1 MTELLVTLISVT
13 NDWMVNMSEQTT
25 RQISIQPLSE
35 TADEVADL
43 ARELIGYCSQLD
55 LDLDLSD
62 AELCVRHLLM
72 VNQVNQYMNLTRI
85 SDIHEALVLHV
96 VDSLSL
102 TRDLPIES
110 ERFLDMGTGAG
121 FPGIPFAIYTGCEG
135 VLLLVL
141 HVVDS
146 LSLTRDLPIESE
158 RFLDMGTGAG
168 FPGIPFAIYTGC
180 EGVLLDSVGK
190 KINAVDAFI
199 ADLGLDTVSAVHDR
213 CESYASKHA
222 SEFDIVFAR
231 AVGQMNLIVEYATPF
246 IEEDGYLVMAKANPS
261 DEERRIA
268 DKTAELCGL
277 ELVGVDE
284 FDLPC
289 ELGHRTVYLYQKV
302 SKPRVKL
309 PRAVGLAKK
318 QPLVM

>member
-55 LDLDLSD
+55 FDLDLSD

-102 TRDLPIES
+102 TRDLPIE
-110 ERFLDMGTGAG
+110 
-121 FPGIPFAIYTGCEG
+121 P
-135 VLLLVL
+135 
-141 HVVDS
+141 
-146 LSLTRDLPIESE
+146 E

-213 CESYASKHA
+213 CESYASKHV

>member
-13 NDWMVNMSEQTT
+13 NDWMVNMFEPTS

-35 TADEVADL
+35 TDGEVVEL
-43 ARELIGYCSQLD
+43 ARELIAYCSQLD
-55 LDLDLSD
+55 LDLDVSD
-62 AELCVRHLLM
+62 AKLCVRHLLM

-102 TRDLPIES
+102 TRDLPIE
-110 ERFLDMGTGAG
+110 
-121 FPGIPFAIYTGCEG
+121 P
-135 VLLLVL
+135 
-141 HVVDS
+141 
-146 LSLTRDLPIESE
+146 E

-190 KINAVDAFI
+190 KVNAVNAFI
-199 ADLGLDTVSAVHDR
+199 TELGLDAVTAVHDR

-222 SEFDIVFAR
+222 SEFDTVFAR

-289 ELGHRTVYLYQKV
+289 DLGHRTVFLYQKV
-302 SKPRVKL
+302 SKPKVKL

-318 QPLVM
+318 QPLVI

>member
-13 NDWMVNMSEQTT
+13 NDWMVNMFEPTS

-35 TADEVADL
+35 TDGEVAEL
-43 ARELIGYCSQLD
+43 ARELIAYCSQLD
-55 LDLDLSD
+55 LDLDVSD

-102 TRDLPIES
+102 TRDLPIE
-110 ERFLDMGTGAG
+110 
-121 FPGIPFAIYTGCEG
+121 P
-135 VLLLVL
+135 
-141 HVVDS
+141 
-146 LSLTRDLPIESE
+146 E

-190 KINAVDAFI
+190 KVNAVNAFI
-199 ADLGLDTVSAVHDR
+199 TELGLDAVTAVHDR

-222 SEFDIVFAR
+222 SEFDTVFAR

-289 ELGHRTVYLYQKV
+289 DLGHRTVFLYQKV
-302 SKPRVKL
+302 SKPKVNL
-309 PRAVGLAKK
+309 PRAVGLAKI
-318 QPLVM
+318 QPLVI

>member
-102 TRDLPIES
+102 TRDLPIEP

-135 VLLLVL
+135 
-141 HVVDS
+141 
-146 LSLTRDLPIESE
+146 I
-158 RFLDMGTGAG
+158 
-168 FPGIPFAIYTGC
+168 
-180 EGVLLDSVGK
+180 LLDSVGK
-190 KINAVDAFI
+190 KVNAVDAFI
-199 ADLGLDTVSAVHDR
+199 AELGLDTVSAVHDR

>member
-13 NDWMVNMSEQTT
+13 NDWMVNMFEPTS

-35 TADEVADL
+35 TDGEVAEL
-43 ARELIGYCSQLD
+43 ARELIAYCSQLD
-55 LDLDLSD
+55 LDLDVSD
-62 AELCVRHLLM
+62 AKLCVRHLLM

-102 TRDLPIES
+102 TRDLPIE
-110 ERFLDMGTGAG
+110 
-121 FPGIPFAIYTGCEG
+121 P
-135 VLLLVL
+135 
-141 HVVDS
+141 
-146 LSLTRDLPIESE
+146 E

-190 KINAVDAFI
+190 KVNAVNAFI
-199 ADLGLDTVSAVHDR
+199 TELGLDAVTAVHDR

-222 SEFDIVFAR
+222 SEFDTVFAR

-289 ELGHRTVYLYQKV
+289 DLGHRTVFLYQKV
-302 SKPRVKL
+302 SKPKVKL

-318 QPLVM
+318 QPLVI

>member
-13 NDWMVNMSEQTT
+13 NDWMVIMSEQTT

-35 TADEVADL
+35 TSDEVADL

-72 VNQVNQYMNLTRI
+72 VNQVNHYMNLTRI

-102 TRDLPIES
+102 TRDLPIE
-110 ERFLDMGTGAG
+110 
-121 FPGIPFAIYTGCEG
+121 P
-135 VLLLVL
+135 
-141 HVVDS
+141 
-146 LSLTRDLPIESE
+146 E

-190 KINAVDAFI
+190 KVNAVDAFI
-199 ADLGLDTVSAVHDR
+199 AELGLDTVSAVHDR
-213 CESYASKHA
+213 CESYAFKHA

-268 DKTAELCGL
+268 YKTAELCGL

-289 ELGHRTVYLYQKV
+289 ELGHRTVFLYQKV
-302 SKPRVKL
+302 SKPRIKL

>member
-13 NDWMVNMSEQTT
+13 NDWMVNMFEPTS

-35 TADEVADL
+35 TDGEVAEL
-43 ARELIGYCSQLD
+43 ARELIAYCSQLD
-55 LDLDLSD
+55 LDLDVSD
-62 AELCVRHLLM
+62 AKLCVCHLLM

-102 TRDLPIES
+102 TRDLPIE
-110 ERFLDMGTGAG
+110 
-121 FPGIPFAIYTGCEG
+121 P
-135 VLLLVL
+135 
-141 HVVDS
+141 
-146 LSLTRDLPIESE
+146 E

-190 KINAVDAFI
+190 KVNAVNAFI
-199 ADLGLDTVSAVHDR
+199 TELGLDAVTAVHDR

-222 SEFDIVFAR
+222 SEFDTVFAR

>member
-43 ARELIGYCSQLD
+43 ARELIAYCSQLD
-55 LDLDLSD
+55 LDLDVSD
-62 AELCVRHLLM
+62 AKLCVRHLLM

-102 TRDLPIES
+102 TRDLPIE
-110 ERFLDMGTGAG
+110 
-121 FPGIPFAIYTGCEG
+121 P
-135 VLLLVL
+135 
-141 HVVDS
+141 
-146 LSLTRDLPIESE
+146 E

-190 KINAVDAFI
+190 KINAVNAFI
-199 ADLGLDTVSAVHDR
+199 TELGLDAVTAVHDR

-222 SEFDIVFAR
+222 SEFDTVFAR

-289 ELGHRTVYLYQKV
+289 DLGHRTVFLYQKV
-302 SKPRVKL
+302 SKPKVKL

-318 QPLVM
+318 QPLVI

>member
-102 TRDLPIES
+102 TRDLPIE
-110 ERFLDMGTGAG
+110 
-121 FPGIPFAIYTGCEG
+121 P
-135 VLLLVL
+135 
-141 HVVDS
+141 
-146 LSLTRDLPIESE
+146 E

-199 ADLGLDTVSAVHDR
+199 AELGLDTVAAVHDR

-261 DEERRIA
+261 DEERRVA

>member
-102 TRDLPIES
+102 TRDLPIEP

-121 FPGIPFAIYTGCEG
+121 FPGI
-135 VLLLVL
+135 
-141 HVVDS
+141 H
-146 LSLTRDLPIESE
+146 
-158 RFLDMGTGAG
+158 
-168 FPGIPFAIYTGC
+168 FAIYTGC

-190 KINAVDAFI
+190 KINAVNAFI
-199 ADLGLDTVSAVHDR
+199 TELGLDAVTAVHDR

-222 SEFDIVFAR
+222 SEFDTVFAR

-289 ELGHRTVYLYQKV
+289 DLGHRTVFLYQKV
-302 SKPRVKL
+302 SKSKVKL

-318 QPLVM
+318 QPLVI

>member
-43 ARELIGYCSQLD
+43 ARELICYCSQLD

-102 TRDLPIES
+102 TRDLPIE
-110 ERFLDMGTGAG
+110 
-121 FPGIPFAIYTGCEG
+121 P
-135 VLLLVL
+135 
-141 HVVDS
+141 
-146 LSLTRDLPIESE
+146 E

-199 ADLGLDTVSAVHDR
+199 AELGLDTVAAVHDR

-289 ELGHRTVYLYQKV
+289 DLGHRTVFLYQKV

-318 QPLVM
+318 QPLAM

>member
-102 TRDLPIES
+102 TRDLPIE
-110 ERFLDMGTGAG
+110 
-121 FPGIPFAIYTGCEG
+121 P
-135 VLLLVL
+135 
-141 HVVDS
+141 
-146 LSLTRDLPIESE
+146 E

-190 KINAVDAFI
+190 KVNAVDAFI
-199 ADLGLDTVSAVHDR
+199 AELGLDTVAAVHDR
-213 CESYASKHA
+213 CESYAFKHA

-289 ELGHRTVYLYQKV
+289 ELGHRTVFLYQKV
-302 SKPRVKL
+302 SKPRIKL

>member
-102 TRDLPIES
+102 TRDLPIE
-110 ERFLDMGTGAG
+110 
-121 FPGIPFAIYTGCEG
+121 P
-135 VLLLVL
+135 
-141 HVVDS
+141 
-146 LSLTRDLPIESE
+146 E

-222 SEFDIVFAR
+222 SKFDIVFAR

>member
-102 TRDLPIES
+102 TRDLPIE
-110 ERFLDMGTGAG
+110 
-121 FPGIPFAIYTGCEG
+121 P
-135 VLLLVL
+135 
-141 HVVDS
+141 
-146 LSLTRDLPIESE
+146 E

-199 ADLGLDTVSAVHDR
+199 AELGLDTVAAVHDR

>member
-13 NDWMVNMSEQTT
+13 NDWMVNMFEPTS

-35 TADEVADL
+35 TDGEVAEL
-43 ARELIGYCSQLD
+43 ARELIAYCSQLD
-55 LDLDLSD
+55 LDLDVSD
-62 AELCVRHLLM
+62 AKLCVRHLLM

-102 TRDLPIES
+102 TRDLPIEP

-121 FPGIPFAIYTGCEG
+121 FPGIPFAI
-135 VLLLVL
+135 
-141 HVVDS
+141 H
-146 LSLTRDLPIESE
+146 
-158 RFLDMGTGAG
+158 
-168 FPGIPFAIYTGC
+168 TGC

-190 KINAVDAFI
+190 KVNAVNAFI
-199 ADLGLDTVSAVHDR
+199 TELGLDAVTAVHDR

-222 SEFDIVFAR
+222 SEFDTVFAR

-289 ELGHRTVYLYQKV
+289 DLGHRTVFLYQKV
-302 SKPRVKL
+302 SKPKVKL

-318 QPLVM
+318 QPLVI

>member
-102 TRDLPIES
+102 TRDLPIE
-110 ERFLDMGTGAG
+110 
-121 FPGIPFAIYTGCEG
+121 P
-135 VLLLVL
+135 
-141 HVVDS
+141 
-146 LSLTRDLPIESE
+146 E

-199 ADLGLDTVSAVHDR
+199 AELGLDTVAAVHDR

-289 ELGHRTVYLYQKV
+289 ELGHRTVFLYQKV
-302 SKPRVKL
+302 SKPKVKL

-318 QPLVM
+318 QPLVI

>member
-135 VLLLVL
+135 VLL
-141 HVVDS
+141 
-146 LSLTRDLPIESE
+146 
-158 RFLDMGTGAG
+158 
-168 FPGIPFAIYTGC
+168 
-180 EGVLLDSVGK
+180 DSVGK

-199 ADLGLDTVSAVHDR
+199 AELGLDTVSAVHDR

>member
-1 MTELLVTLISVT
+1 
-13 NDWMVNMSEQTT
+13 MSEQTT

-102 TRDLPIES
+102 TRDLPIE
-110 ERFLDMGTGAG
+110 
-121 FPGIPFAIYTGCEG
+121 P
-135 VLLLVL
+135 
-141 HVVDS
+141 
-146 LSLTRDLPIESE
+146 E

-190 KINAVDAFI
+190 KINAVNAFI
-199 ADLGLDTVSAVHDR
+199 TELGLDAVTAVHDR

-222 SEFDIVFAR
+222 SEFDTVFAR

-289 ELGHRTVYLYQKV
+289 DLGHRTVFLYQKV
-302 SKPRVKL
+302 SKPKVKL

-318 QPLVM
+318 QPLVI

>member
-102 TRDLPIES
+102 TRDLPIE
-110 ERFLDMGTGAG
+110 
-121 FPGIPFAIYTGCEG
+121 P
-135 VLLLVL
+135 
-141 HVVDS
+141 
-146 LSLTRDLPIESE
+146 E

-199 ADLGLDTVSAVHDR
+199 AELGLDTVAAVHDR

-222 SEFDIVFAR
+222 SEFGIVFAR

>member
-102 TRDLPIES
+102 TRDLPIE
-110 ERFLDMGTGAG
+110 
-121 FPGIPFAIYTGCEG
+121 P
-135 VLLLVL
+135 
-141 HVVDS
+141 
-146 LSLTRDLPIESE
+146 E

-190 KINAVDAFI
+190 KINAVNAFI
-199 ADLGLDTVSAVHDR
+199 TELGLDAVTAVHDR

-222 SEFDIVFAR
+222 SEFDTVFAR

-289 ELGHRTVYLYQKV
+289 DLGHRTVFLYQKV
-302 SKPRVKL
+302 SKPKVKL

-318 QPLVM
+318 QPLVI

>member
-13 NDWMVNMSEQTT
+13 NDWMVNMFEPTS

-35 TADEVADL
+35 TDGEVAEL
-43 ARELIGYCSQLD
+43 ARELIAYCSQLD
-55 LDLDLSD
+55 LDLDVSD
-62 AELCVRHLLM
+62 AKLCVRHLLM

-102 TRDLPIES
+102 TRDLPIE
-110 ERFLDMGTGAG
+110 
-121 FPGIPFAIYTGCEG
+121 P
-135 VLLLVL
+135 
-141 HVVDS
+141 
-146 LSLTRDLPIESE
+146 E

-190 KINAVDAFI
+190 KVNAVNAFI
-199 ADLGLDTVSAVHDR
+199 TELGLDAVTAVHDR

-222 SEFDIVFAR
+222 SEFDTVFAR

-289 ELGHRTVYLYQKV
+289 DLGHRTVFLYQKV
-302 SKPRVKL
+302 SKPKVKL

>member
-13 NDWMVNMSEQTT
+13 NDWMVNMFEPTS

-35 TADEVADL
+35 TDGEVAEL
-43 ARELIGYCSQLD
+43 ARELIAYCSQLD
-55 LDLDLSD
+55 LDLDVSD
-62 AELCVRHLLM
+62 AKLCVRHLLM

-102 TRDLPIES
+102 TRDLPIE
-110 ERFLDMGTGAG
+110 
-121 FPGIPFAIYTGCEG
+121 P
-135 VLLLVL
+135 
-141 HVVDS
+141 
-146 LSLTRDLPIESE
+146 E

-190 KINAVDAFI
+190 KVNAVNAFI
-199 ADLGLDTVSAVHDR
+199 TELGLDAVTAVHDR
-213 CESYASKHA
+213 CESYVSKHA
-222 SEFDIVFAR
+222 SEFDTVFAR

-289 ELGHRTVYLYQKV
+289 DLGHRTVFLYQKV
-302 SKPRVKL
+302 SKPKVKL

-318 QPLVM
+318 QPLVI

>member
-13 NDWMVNMSEQTT
+13 NDWMVIMSEQTT

-102 TRDLPIES
+102 TRDLPIE
-110 ERFLDMGTGAG
+110 
-121 FPGIPFAIYTGCEG
+121 P
-135 VLLLVL
+135 
-141 HVVDS
+141 
-146 LSLTRDLPIESE
+146 E

>member
-1 MTELLVTLISVT
+1 MTELLVTLISVI
-13 NDWMVNMSEQTT
+13 NDWMVNMFEPTS

-35 TADEVADL
+35 TDGEVAEL
-43 ARELIGYCSQLD
+43 ARELIAYCSQLD
-55 LDLDLSD
+55 LDLDVSD
-62 AELCVRHLLM
+62 AKLCVRHLLM

-102 TRDLPIES
+102 TRDLPIE
-110 ERFLDMGTGAG
+110 
-121 FPGIPFAIYTGCEG
+121 P
-135 VLLLVL
+135 
-141 HVVDS
+141 
-146 LSLTRDLPIESE
+146 E

-190 KINAVDAFI
+190 KVNAVNAFI
-199 ADLGLDTVSAVHDR
+199 TELGLDAVTAVHDR

-222 SEFDIVFAR
+222 SEFDTVFAR
-231 AVGQMNLIVEYATPF
+231 AVGQMNLIVEYATPS

-289 ELGHRTVYLYQKV
+289 DLGHRTVFLYQKV
-302 SKPRVKL
+302 SKPKVKL
-309 PRAVGLAKK
+309 PRAVGLAKNS
-318 QPLVM
+318 LLSSN

>member
-1 MTELLVTLISVT
+1 
-13 NDWMVNMSEQTT
+13 
-25 RQISIQPLSE
+25 
-35 TADEVADL
+35 
-43 ARELIGYCSQLD
+43 
-55 LDLDLSD
+55 
-62 AELCVRHLLM
+62 M

-102 TRDLPIES
+102 TRDLPIE
-110 ERFLDMGTGAG
+110 
-121 FPGIPFAIYTGCEG
+121 P
-135 VLLLVL
+135 
-141 HVVDS
+141 
-146 LSLTRDLPIESE
+146 E

-190 KINAVDAFI
+190 KINAVNAFI
-199 ADLGLDTVSAVHDR
+199 TELGLDAVTAVHDR

-222 SEFDIVFAR
+222 SEFDTVFAR

-289 ELGHRTVYLYQKV
+289 DLGHRTVYLYQKV

>member
-102 TRDLPIES
+102 TRDLPIE
-110 ERFLDMGTGAG
+110 
-121 FPGIPFAIYTGCEG
+121 P
-135 VLLLVL
+135 
-141 HVVDS
+141 
-146 LSLTRDLPIESE
+146 E

-199 ADLGLDTVSAVHDR
+199 AELGLDTVSAVHDR
-213 CESYASKHA
+213 CESHASKHA

>member
-102 TRDLPIES
+102 TRDLPIE
-110 ERFLDMGTGAG
+110 
-121 FPGIPFAIYTGCEG
+121 P
-135 VLLLVL
+135 
-141 HVVDS
+141 
-146 LSLTRDLPIESE
+146 E

-199 ADLGLDTVSAVHDR
+199 AELGLDTVSAVHDR
-213 CESYASKHA
+213 CESYASNHA

>member
-72 VNQVNQYMNLTRI
+72 VNQVNHYMNLTRI

-96 VDSLSL
+96 VDALSL
-102 TRDLPIES
+102 TRDLPIE
-110 ERFLDMGTGAG
+110 
-121 FPGIPFAIYTGCEG
+121 P
-135 VLLLVL
+135 
-141 HVVDS
+141 
-146 LSLTRDLPIESE
+146 E

-199 ADLGLDTVSAVHDR
+199 AELGLDTVSAVHDR

-289 ELGHRTVYLYQKV
+289 ELGHRTVFLYQKV
-302 SKPRVKL
+302 SKPKVKL

-318 QPLVM
+318 QPLVI

>member
-102 TRDLPIES
+102 TRDLPIE
-110 ERFLDMGTGAG
+110 
-121 FPGIPFAIYTGCEG
+121 P
-135 VLLLVL
+135 
-141 HVVDS
+141 
-146 LSLTRDLPIESE
+146 E

-190 KINAVDAFI
+190 KINAVDTFI
-199 ADLGLDTVSAVHDR
+199 AELGLDTVAAVHDR

-289 ELGHRTVYLYQKV
+289 DLGHRTVFLYQKV

>member
-1 MTELLVTLISVT
+1 
-13 NDWMVNMSEQTT
+13 MSEQTT

-35 TADEVADL
+35 TSDEVADL

-102 TRDLPIES
+102 TRDLPIEP

-121 FPGIPFAIYTGCEG
+121 FPGIPFAIY
-135 VLLLVL
+135 
-141 HVVDS
+141 
-146 LSLTRDLPIESE
+146 I
-158 RFLDMGTGAG
+158 
-168 FPGIPFAIYTGC
+168 GC

-190 KINAVDAFI
+190 KVNAVDAFI
-199 ADLGLDTVSAVHDR
+199 AELGLDTVAAVHDR
-213 CESYASKHA
+213 CESYAFKHA

>member
-102 TRDLPIES
+102 TRDLPIE
-110 ERFLDMGTGAG
+110 
-121 FPGIPFAIYTGCEG
+121 P
-135 VLLLVL
+135 
-141 HVVDS
+141 
-146 LSLTRDLPIESE
+146 E

-199 ADLGLDTVSAVHDR
+199 AELGLDTLAAVHDR

-277 ELVGVDE
+277 ELVGVDA

>member
-13 NDWMVNMSEQTT
+13 NDWMVIMSEQTT

-102 TRDLPIES
+102 TRDLPIE
-110 ERFLDMGTGAG
+110 
-121 FPGIPFAIYTGCEG
+121 P
-135 VLLLVL
+135 
-141 HVVDS
+141 
-146 LSLTRDLPIESE
+146 E

-199 ADLGLDTVSAVHDR
+199 AELGLDTVSAVHDR

>member
-102 TRDLPIES
+102 TRDLPIE
-110 ERFLDMGTGAG
+110 
-121 FPGIPFAIYTGCEG
+121 P
-135 VLLLVL
+135 
-141 HVVDS
+141 
-146 LSLTRDLPIESE
+146 E

-199 ADLGLDTVSAVHDR
+199 AELGLDTVAAVHGR

>member
-85 SDIHEALVLHV
+85 SDIHEA
-96 VDSLSL
+96 
-102 TRDLPIES
+102 
-110 ERFLDMGTGAG
+110 
-121 FPGIPFAIYTGCEG
+121 
-135 VLLLVL
+135 LVL

>member
-13 NDWMVNMSEQTT
+13 NDWMVIMSEQTT

-35 TADEVADL
+35 TSDEVADL

-102 TRDLPIES
+102 RRDLPIE
-110 ERFLDMGTGAG
+110 
-121 FPGIPFAIYTGCEG
+121 P
-135 VLLLVL
+135 
-141 HVVDS
+141 
-146 LSLTRDLPIESE
+146 E

-190 KINAVDAFI
+190 KVNAVDAFI
-199 ADLGLDTVSAVHDR
+199 AELELDTVAAVHDR

-289 ELGHRTVYLYQKV
+289 DLGHRTVFLYQKV